1 MNEQEYGKAVAFDRF
16 CKKVMKNETK
26 DFYSE
31 INSRQEHEVL
41 YSEMTEQELNGLYSY
56 DTYSSDYDVFTVLDF
71 DIIIRDPMLAKALSA
86 LSDKK
91 RNIILLHF
99 YVGYTDKEI
108 GEILS
113 LMRATVQYNRNSGL
127 NFLRRYIKDI
137 KEKGASP

>member
-16 CKKVMKNETK
+16 CKKIMKNETK

-31 INSRQEHEVL
+31 MNSRQEHEVL

-71 DIIIRDPMLAKALSA
+71 VIIVRDALLAKALSA

-99 YVGYTDKEI
+99 YAGYTDKEI

-127 NFLRRYIKDI
+127 KFLRRYIKDI

>member
-16 CKKVMKNETK
+16 CKKIMKNETK

-31 INSRQEHEVL
+31 MNKRREHEVL
-41 YSEMTEQELNGLYSY
+41 YSEMTERELNGLYSY

-71 DIIIRDPMLAKALSA
+71 DIIIRDAALAKALSA

-91 RNIILLHF
+91 RNIILLSF
-99 YVGYTDKEI
+99 YAGYTDREI

-113 LMRATVQYNRNSGL
+113 LMRATVQYNRKSGIK
-127 NFLRRYIKDI
+127 FLRQYIKKI
-137 KEKGASP
+137 NEKGSSP

>member
-1 MNEQEYGKAVAFDRF
+1 MNEQEYGKAVAFDRY

-31 INSRQEHEVL
+31 MNSRQEHEVL

-71 DIIIRDPMLAKALSA
+71 DIIIRDAMLAKALSA

-91 RNIILLHF
+91 RNIILLSF
-99 YVGYTDKEI
+99 YAGYTDKEI

-127 NFLRRYIKDI
+127 KFLRRYIKDI